1 MPRKKMGLFVYSDGF
16 RFKSVDETVEK
27 KAKETARA
35 KNRRPLSLKYKHAM
49 TSRESRISVCCPLC
63 GSENII
69 RSGKTQK
76 GIQRYRCS
84 DCGKRFV
91 LTGKKNLS
99 HARLSVSEILLLV
112 KCIYLGLSIES
123 TAFITGVSEKT
134 VILWQQ
140 RAFAIATEWVNG
152 TALKGKVWIDEVYFN
167 LTEETGV
174 TSEPKRAKKAGL
186 SFMTACVCIGCDAYG
201 DMFCRVVKA
210 GKCDSLSI
218 FCCFKGR
225 IEKDAYV
232 VHDDDKSHKAFFRN
246 SGIRNEVVRSKPK
259 TEESLRKMKP
269 INDYSALLVNEMRK
283 HAGTKTS
290 HLDERLCF
298 ISFKAHL
305 RREYGEIGGY
315 EILVSKMVKAQKTVL
330 FRKKREK
337 SAKGKK

>member
-1 MPRKKMGLFVYSDGF
+1 MPRKKMGLFVYSDGV
-16 RFKSVDETVEK
+16 SNPWI

-35 KNRRPLSLKYKHAM
+35 KDRRPLSLKYKHAM

-99 HARLSVSEILLLV
+99 HARLSASEILLLLV

-140 RAFAIATEWVNG
+140 RAFAIATEWVNR
-152 TALKGKVWIDEVYFN
+152 TARKGKVWIDEVYFN
-167 LTEETGV
+167 LTKETGV

-186 SFMTACVCIGCDAYG
+186 RFMTACVCIGC
-201 DMFCRVVKA
+201 R
-210 GKCDSLSI
+210 
-218 FCCFKGR
+218 
-225 IEKDAYV
+225 
-232 VHDDDKSHKAFFRN
+232 
-246 SGIRNEVVRSKPK
+246 
-259 TEESLRKMKP
+259 
-269 INDYSALLVNEMRK
+269 
-283 HAGTKTS
+283 
-290 HLDERLCF
+290 
-298 ISFKAHL
+298 L
-305 RREYGEIGGY
+305 RRHVLPGREGGEIRFS
-315 EILVSKMVKAQKTVL
+315 EHILLLQGKD
-330 FRKKREK
+330 RE
-337 SAKGKK
+337 GCLCRP